1 MPTPMTHAHIPVLAP
16 HSLEPD
22 DRVCLLLT
30 VTSPG
35 WELTPKPRAHLLG
48 HSMAEG
54 AKAKRGRDGA
64 LAIVSYPCLDWHDLS
79 PMGYRQSSS
88 PTGPGLSLVTGVR

>member
-1 MPTPMTHAHIPVLAP
+1 MTEL
-16 HSLEPD
+16 
-22 DRVCLLLT
+22 CLLLT

-54 AKAKRGRDGA
+54 TKAERGRDGA
-64 LAIVSYPCLDWHDLS
+64 LAIVSYLCLDWHDLS
-79 PMGYRQSSS
+79 PTGYRQRAH
-88 PTGPGLSLVTGVR
+88 LLQALA